1 MEFKRKTGLPRHFS
15 MPHGKKFQIHIKPL
29 NIRRIRSEISVP
41 KGYIRLAGSNY
52 IFSEIDIFLPT
63 LNEGKIVRS
72 SVCNIREW
80 AEKKK
85 DKTSKAITQ
94 RLHKISVARKP
105 FDKIFYPGPIIVGI
119 LNITPDSFHD
129 GGKYLTLDDA
139 IRRGKVLRNEGASI
153 LEVGGESSRPGAEPV
168 SEKTELRRILPVIK
182 ELSKDGNLISV
193 DTRRPEVMEAA
204 LEAGARVVNDIT
216 ALSSPGAVETIIK
229 ANAYAIIMH
238 MQGVPKTMQRAP
250 KYGFAPYEI
259 LCYLENRVIACEEA
273 GLSHERILIDPGVG
287 FGKSDFHNFAI
298 LNSIASFHGIGC
310 GVMIGISH
318 KSFIGRSGKTSNNPE
333 RLPGTITATLHAIE
347 QGVQF
352 HRVHN
357 VMEIKQAMAVSER
370 IFSGK

>member
-1 MEFKRKTGLPRHFS
+1 
-15 MPHGKKFQIHIKPL
+15 MPHGDEFQIHIRPL

-41 KGYIRLAGSNY
+41 KGYIRLAGSKY

-72 SVCNIREW
+72 SVCKIRQW
-80 AEKKK
+80 AANKGEELCKE
-85 DKTSKAITQ
+85 ITQ

-105 FDKIFYPGPIIVGI
+105 FEKVFYPGPILVGV

-129 GGKYLTLDDA
+129 GGTYLTLDAA
-139 IRRGKVLRNEGASI
+139 IRRGKLLRSEGASI

-182 ELSKDGNLISV
+182 ELSKDDNLISV
-193 DTRRPEVMEAA
+193 DTRRPEVMDAA
-204 LEAGARVVNDIT
+204 LEAGARIVNDIT

-250 KYGFAPYEI
+250 KYDFAPYEI
-259 LCYLENRVIACEEA
+259 LCYLENRIIACEKA

-287 FGKSDFHNFAI
+287 FGKSDSHNFAI
-298 LNSIASFHGIGC
+298 LHSIASFHGTGC

-318 KSFIGRSGKTSNNPE
+318 KSFIGRAGKTSIYAE
-333 RLPGTITATLHAIE
+333 RLSGTIAATLHAME

-357 VMEIKQAMAVSER
+357 VKEIKQAMVISEK
-370 IFSGK
+370 IFSAK